1 MSPLSVLPEDSAK
14 SAMNVAPGVNIKLA
28 RSIYELVQGQ
38 AERLQRIS
46 EELIEARQA
55 LDERKLIDKAK
66 GLLIQ
71 SKGITED
78 EAYRQLRQA
87 AMDNNK
93 RIADVAANVISVAE
107 MLTSRWWKSPTI
119 EVANKTFPGEVKL
132 PHTSY

>member
-1 MSPLSVLPEDSAK
+1 VLPEDSAK

-46 EELIEARQA
+46 EELVEARQA

-107 MLTSRWWKSPTI
+107 MLTSR
-119 EVANKTFPGEVKL
+119 
-132 PHTSY
+132 